1 MPASSYT
8 GPIFPATWGVNP
20 GILFIKVNRIDQ
32 NGIDNTISLQ
42 SLEKIK
48 IKYSDI
54 GIQTY
59 DVLNITEYPDYY
71 LFYVNPPTPA
81 TSSADNTIVDYK
93 ISATVTQSF
102 SSASTGLIFT
112 SSILS
117 PLAWSTAS
125 LYPEGFTCSKT
136 PNIPINVTFS
146 GLVNTNGGLDGVNLY
161 VLNSSGVS
169 SLIGSIGP
177 LGVGANNFTITSSF
191 SLIEGDHLWAQTVHS
206 LGVFTNSITA
216 SLLVT
221 QSISPTSSVI
231 DQIIFEPYLTEN
243 FINSDYNVL
252 FNNAI
257 TGIFSKKYMGA
268 DYESGILIPTNFD
281 LIISNSAF
289 PAEVQDYYYNL
300 QRHIL
305 PRYNGSKMYAAN
317 INYYTP
323 PTNNA
328 IFANGEINQQWGGDS
343 LSSRDVI
350 VSNPATYIL
359 YFEWIGGSPP
369 EYKNGAGAKI
379 KYLINENGEVSSP
392 LLDNPYYY
400 NLINAFEK
408 NSLVQVSQPLTSPN
422 DIPSNDYFPIYA
434 AGKQFAPI
442 IYSQTGSNVNA
453 IPTMSFGNNS
463 NTTDFK
469 FISYISSS
477 YYQDGGGFPG
487 EAIQFLTSSGY
498 SPTNVNWSP
507 APNSYITC
515 SLANNNRI
523 KLKTKI
529 TLTATTF
536 SPLIDNPSDSR
547 GICTGVI
554 QIQSVPSTTNF
565 NGNDTQVLAQLNF
578 SVGLEQTITKTLETN
593 YFYPDGDSKLRVG
606 VFYESE
612 LGELYV
618 QPPGTFLVIPELFT
632 SLEVYSGSGQF
643 YFQTGSTA
651 KNILTGSPQFN
662 EIIYDRD
669 QTDVNGS
676 GYFTTIPFTVEIGDT
691 IRFEY
696 NENKSYYI
704 KEISTPEDSGSLY
717 LTLDRNIENGTNVN
731 SFLIR
736 RLVDDP
742 SFILLNDITAANI
755 NGGGFMIP
763 QYISPTLKKEI
774 PNIIKKLNSESLI

>member
-1 MPASSYT
+1 MPYNYT

-81 TSSADNTIVDYK
+81 TSSADNTILDHHVSG
-93 ISATVTQSF
+93 SATNSYPTLSAHIIQNYTTSF
-102 SSASTGLIFT
+102 SSPSGWFN
-112 SSILS
+112 SSSGIY
-117 PLAWSTAS
+117 T
-125 LYPEGFTCSKT
+125 FNKT
-136 PNIPINVTFS
+136 PNIPVTVSAS
-146 GLVNTNGGLDGVNLY
+146 GQVSGSGGIY
-161 VLNSSGVS
+161 VVFLSSS
-169 SLIGSIGP
+169 
-177 LGVGANNFTITSSF
+177 
-191 SLIEGDHLWAQTVHS
+191 IEGTIKQTT
-206 LGVFTNSITA
+206 FTGSGITPFSISASISPIESEEITLRFSNTAGSGNETVVA
-216 SLLVT
+216 SLLLT
-221 QSISPTSSVI
+221 QSIPPTSSVI
-231 DQIIFEPYLTEN
+231 DQVIFEPYLTEN

-252 FNNAI
+252 FNNAT
-257 TGIFSKKYMGA
+257 TGIFSKKYMEA
-268 DYESGILIPTNFD
+268 SYESGILIPTNFD
-281 LIISNSAF
+281 QIIDDSAIL
-289 PAEVQDYYYNL
+289 AEVQDYYYNL

-507 APNSYITC
+507 APNS
-515 SLANNNRI
+515 
-523 KLKTKI
+523 
-529 TLTATTF
+529 
-536 SPLIDNPSDSR
+536 
-547 GICTGVI
+547 
-554 QIQSVPSTTNF
+554 
-565 NGNDTQVLAQLNF
+565 
-578 SVGLEQTITKTLETN
+578 
-593 YFYPDGDSKLRVG
+593 
-606 VFYESE
+606 
-612 LGELYV
+612 
-618 QPPGTFLVIPELFT
+618 
-632 SLEVYSGSGQF
+632 
-643 YFQTGSTA
+643 
-651 KNILTGSPQFN
+651 
-662 EIIYDRD
+662 
-669 QTDVNGS
+669 
-676 GYFTTIPFTVEIGDT
+676 
-691 IRFEY
+691 
-696 NENKSYYI
+696 
-704 KEISTPEDSGSLY
+704 
-717 LTLDRNIENGTNVN
+717 
-731 SFLIR
+731 
-736 RLVDDP
+736 
-742 SFILLNDITAANI
+742 
-755 NGGGFMIP
+755 
-763 QYISPTLKKEI
+763 
-774 PNIIKKLNSESLI
+774 